1 MALCGQ
7 NLIRSPKPQPSEF
20 QPTETFMRIKHN
32 QILIAGFLWSVLLFV
47 LPIAASAQNSAYA
60 IITSAEIR
68 ALSTQL
74 DTFAAHKSSRGLEVH
89 IFDETDWLGSG
100 LTGDAA
106 SEALRTFLQSAEML
120 YDFDY
125 VLLIGDPRPA
135 TGPVPMKTLYPR
147 TFGYQSTTPEGWNA
161 DCDSFV
167 MTQDPVPTDYY
178 YSDIHGNWDLDG
190 DGLYG
195 EFGDYDAPSGPTG
208 DFGPGGVDRD
218 HEFAIGRIP
227 VYSANPTEL
236 AQDVADLDDILI
248 KIMDYQSAPLA
259 SIDWR
264 RSALIA
270 AEGANRIFFGE
281 GLRDDVFLPAGFS
294 SVSRVYDAD
303 VCLVSSPPSGCVPIA
318 GTPEAT
324 TCSVP
329 NVFNEWTSTPRG
341 VVTWLTHGGGTG
353 AVAVMNSSQATLLDD
368 NYPVFTF
375 QASCFNSQ
383 PSQTNNL
390 SYALLKN
397 GAIGTIGA
405 TVISH
410 GPGGPNP
417 AITHPASEGGNAG
430 MSYSFMQGMAQQNLS
445 AGDALAQ
452 VKRDTNLY
460 GRCWYWHNMATF
472 VLYGDPEVG
481 LAQHAIS
488 PVPSLS
494 PSFLVI
500 LASFLLSGGCLSIRA
515 LRP

>member
-1 MALCGQ
+1 
-7 NLIRSPKPQPSEF
+7 
-20 QPTETFMRIKHN
+20 MRIKHN
-32 QILIAGFLWSVLLFV
+32 RTFMTGIIWAVLLLGF
-47 LPIAASAQNSAYA
+47 PAAATAQSAAYA

-74 DTFAAHKSSRGLEVH
+74 DNFAAHKAARGLDVY

-100 LTGDAA
+100 LTGDTAA
-106 SEALRTFLQSAEML
+106 EALRTFLQSTEVL

-125 VLLIGDPRPA
+125 VLIIGDPRPT
-135 TGPVPMKTLYPR
+135 TGPVPMKTLHPR
-147 TFGYQSTTPEGWNA
+147 TFGYQSTTPVGSNA

-208 DFGPGGVDRD
+208 DFGPGGVDRE

-227 VYSANPTEL
+227 VYAANHTQL
-236 AQDVADLDDILI
+236 AQDVVDLDDILI
-248 KIMDYQSAPLA
+248 KIMAYQSAPLS
-259 SIDWR
+259 SIGWR
-264 RSALIA
+264 LSSLIA

-281 GLRDDVFLPAGFS
+281 GLRNDVFLPAGFS
-294 SVSRVYDAD
+294 DVSRVYDAD
-303 VCLVSSPPSGCVPIA
+303 VCLVSSPPAGCVPIS

-341 VVTWLTHGGGTG
+341 AVTWLTHGGGTG
-353 AVAVMNSSQATLLDD
+353 AVAVMNSAQATLLDD
-368 NYPVFTF
+368 NYPTFTF

-397 GAIGTIGA
+397 GAIGAIGA

-417 AITHPASEGGNAG
+417 AITHASSEGGNAG
-430 MSYSFMQGMAQQNLS
+430 MAYYFMKNLAQENLPV
-445 AGDALAQ
+445 GDALAQ

-460 GRCWYWHNMATF
+460 GRCWYWHNMTTF

-481 LAQHAIS
+481 LDQHAIS
-488 PVPSLS
+488 PVPVLS
-494 PSFLVI
+494 PGFLVM
-500 LASFLLSGGCLSIRA
+500 LASLLFGGGLLSIHAIR
-515 LRP
+515 RS